1 MIKIILGLNIML
13 EIKLFKF
20 DSKTDYLPYYRSYE
34 IELDNIDTIVDVL
47 NAVHKIEKFG
57 YIKDEKFFL
66 RVNNTFVSSDVQLS
80 EVITQNNELLLE
92 PLSINRAVDDLIID
106 TKDYQKKLNFLD
118 RYFSVD
124 EKALI
129 IKEKIYM
136 LEYYAS
142 NTLHFNS
149 DYIGEHV
156 LFLASELIEKDATL
170 KQELSTLVD
179 VKDGIRIRSS
189 LQYRVLNANVEATS
203 KFTEVYLDSEP
214 VQYLD
219 NFNISLFCG
228 LNNSSFEKSIKKSNA
243 SYVELKSK
251 HFDIPMSCS
260 KLSYLMA
267 GNILLEAKDNNADFL
282 IVNNDAELKLFDAK
296 QKNIEKIM
304 GREIE
309 LPVLTRDE
317 FTQLLKGNTNFND
330 RKITIPFVA

>member
-1 MIKIILGLNIML
+1 MI

-20 DSKTDYLPYYRSYE
+20 DSKTDYLPYYKSYE
-34 IELDNIDTIVDVL
+34 LELNSVNTIVDVL
-47 NAVHKIEKFG
+47 NAVYKIEKFG

-66 RVNNTFVSSDVQLS
+66 RVNNTFVSSDVKLS

-92 PLSINRAVDDLIID
+92 PLSINRAVNDLIID

-118 RYFSVD
+118 KYFSAD
-124 EKALI
+124 EKVLI
-129 IKEKIYM
+129 IEEKIYM

-142 NTLHFNS
+142 NTLYFNP

-156 LFLASELIEKDATL
+156 LFLASELIEKDASL
-170 KQELSTLVD
+170 KDELSALVD
-179 VKDGIRIRSS
+179 VEDGIRIRSS
-189 LQYRVLNANVEATS
+189 LQHRVLNVNEEATS
-203 KFTEVYLDSEP
+203 KFTEVYLDAEP

-219 NFNISLFCG
+219 NFNIALFCG

-251 HFDIPMSCS
+251 HFDIPMSS
-260 KLSYLMA
+260 AKLSYLMA

-296 QKNIEKIM
+296 QRNIESIM

-317 FTQLLKGNTNFND
+317 FTQLVQGNTNFSD